1 MSVGGG
7 EWVPFVGNA
16 PYHEPHSGGGDVLF
30 ACVSV
35 IPVLY
40 CTVSYLL
47 ADRLSLQYPIM
58 YRFVVI
64 SV

>member
-1 MSVGGG
+1 MNVGGG

-40 CTVSYLL
+40 CTV
-47 ADRLSLQYPIM
+47 PPG
-58 YRFVVI
+58 
-64 SV
+64 